1 MNTST
6 GVIMEH
12 DISTLVSDFE
22 AGKLSRRQLISSLT
36 VAAAA
41 TTVAAAPVTAE
52 AAAASTTPI
61 TRKQMVPGLGAPGT
75 AEKPSYSHITSS
87 TRKKMIFVA
96 GQLARDAQGKTV
108 GVNDPKAQMRQVYE
122 NLKTA
127 LAAEGATLA
136 DVVQTQT
143 YTTSWDKFRE
153 VGDIRFEYVGK
164 NLPTSTAVQV
174 VALAFPEAL
183 FEVNAIAMVD
193 A

>member
-1 MNTST
+1 M
-6 GVIMEH
+6 
-12 DISTLVSDFE
+12 LRPAAQ
-22 AGKLSRRQLISSLT
+22 AGCL
-36 VAAAA
+36 
-41 TTVAAAPVTAE
+41 
-52 AAAASTTPI
+52 
-61 TRKQMVPGLGAPGT
+61 
-75 AEKPSYSHITSS
+75 
-87 TRKKMIFVA
+87 
-96 GQLARDAQGKTV
+96 QLARDAAGKTV

-153 VGDIRFEYVGK
+153 AGDIRAEYLSK
-164 NLPTSTAVQV
+164 ALPTSTAVQV

-193 A
+193 G

>member
-6 GVIMEH
+6 GVPMEH

-41 TTVAAAPVTAE
+41 TAVVAAPVTAE

-96 GQLARDAQGKTV
+96 GQLARDRYQRNV
-108 GVNDPKAQMRQVYE
+108 DELNE
-122 NLKTA
+122 NLRNGAKILIDITA
-127 LAAEGATLA
+127 AQRNQLDAAMAGAQVTASESKANLVKP
-136 DVVQTQT
+136 DEEHVLWPFNGEYWRDELGFYRQSI
-143 YTTSWDKFRE
+143 TSKCGR
-153 VGDIRFEYVGK
+153 
-164 NLPTSTAVQV
+164 
-174 VALAFPEAL
+174 
-183 FEVNAIAMVD
+183 
-193 A
+193 

>member
-1 MNTST
+1 MEKTLQDASLENE
-6 GVIMEH
+6 GV
-12 DISTLVSDFE
+12 
-22 AGKLSRRQLISSLT
+22 SRRGFISRIAVT
-36 VAAAA
+36 TTAVAAVAPM
-41 TTVAAAPVTAE
+41 VAAAPAQ
-52 AAAASTTPI
+52 AAAAPAI
-61 TRKQMVPGLGAPGT
+61 KRIQMVPGLSPPGT
-75 AEKPSYSHITSS
+75 ADKPSYSHVTSS
-87 TRKKMIFVA
+87 SRKKMIFIA
-96 GQLARDAQGKTV
+96 GQLARDAKGNTV

-136 DVVQTQT
+136 DVVQTST
-143 YTTSWDKFRE
+143 FTTSWDKFRE
-153 VGDIRFEYVGK
+153 VGDIRAEYVAK

>member
-1 MNTST
+1 
-6 GVIMEH
+6 MEQ
-12 DISTLVSDFE
+12 DISTLISDFE
-22 AGKLSRRQLISSLT
+22 TGKLSRRQLISSLT

-41 TTVAAAPVTAE
+41 TAVVAAPVAAE
-52 AAAASTTPI
+52 AAAPPSAI
-61 TRKQMVPGLGAPGT
+61 TRKQMIPGLGAPGT
-75 AEKPSYSHITSS
+75 ADKPSYSHVTSS
-87 TRKKMIFVA
+87 TRKKMIFIA

-136 DVVQTQT
+136 DVVQTST
-143 YTTSWDKFRE
+143 FTTSWDKFRE
-153 VGDIRFEYVGK
+153 VGDIRYEYVGK

>member
-1 MNTST
+1 
-6 GVIMEH
+6 MEQTVA
-12 DISTLVSDFE
+12 TLLNDFE
-22 AGKLSRRQLISSLT
+22 AGKLSRRQLISTLT

-41 TTVAAAPVTAE
+41 TTVVAASGTAE
-52 AAAASTTPI
+52 AAAPASAN
-61 TRKQMVPGLGAPGT
+61 TRKQIIPGLGAPGT

-96 GQLARDAQGKTV
+96 GQLARDANGKTV
-108 GVNDPKAQMRQVYE
+108 GANDPKAQMRQVYE

-136 DVVQTQT
+136 DIVQTQT